1 MKNSAG
7 DLRVHERLRTLRDRN
22 GLTQEQLSA
31 TLGFKDRQTLAA
43 IEAGERRITP
53 QELVKAA
60 EVLGVTV
67 DHLVD
72 PYRLVGEG
80 SFSFRAKGVEGPVL
94 DAFEELAGRW
104 IATYR
109 QLGLEAGAG
118 TSRITRKLDLSRSSS
133 FEDAQASADELVEHW
148 KLGEKPIEHLREAMR
163 RELGALVL
171 FVDAPPGISG
181 AASQVPGLAT
191 ILVNRHEPRGRRSY
205 DIVHELFHILTWDA
219 MPPDR
224 VEPWEVK
231 RTKGNRVEQL
241 ADNFTAALLM
251 PLATLTRWWVERDTD
266 DLHAWLNTKATALG
280 VSAQALKWR
289 LHNLGF
295 LGKADLF
302 GIRDDR
308 LVANGQPES
317 AASRPPLF
325 SEEFVRRMY
334 DAVEAG
340 RLSLR
345 RAAGLLGLSLPDFAV
360 LCDDYGLTLS
370 YDV

>member
-1 MKNSAG
+1 MAISARE
-7 DLRVHERLRTLRDRN
+7 LRVHQRLRTVREQRD
-22 GLTQEQLSA
+22 LTQEQLSA
-31 TLGFKDRQTLAA
+31 ALGFNDRQTLAA

-53 QELVKAA
+53 QELAKAA
-60 EVLGVTV
+60 EALGVTV
-67 DHLVD
+67 DYLTD

-80 SFSFRAKGVEGPVL
+80 KFSFRARGVEGPVL
-94 DAFEELAGRW
+94 DAFEERAGRW

-118 TSRITRKLDLSRSSS
+118 TKHLARKLELSPSSS
-133 FEDAQASADELVEHW
+133 FEDAQASADELVESW
-148 KLGEKPIEHLREAMR
+148 KLGERPVERLRDAMH

-181 AASQVPGLAT
+181 AASQLPGLAT
-191 ILVNRHEPRGRRSY
+191 VLVNRRESRGRCSY
-205 DIVHELFHILTWDA
+205 DLGHELFHILTWDA

-251 PLATLTRWWVERDTD
+251 PRATLMRRWEERDTD
-266 DLHAWLNTKATALG
+266 DLHAWLNATATELG

-289 LHNLGF
+289 MHNLGF
-295 LGKADLF
+295 FGKGDLLA
-302 GIRDDR
+302 IRDDR

-317 AASRPPLF
+317 ADERPRLF
-325 SEEFVRRMY
+325 SEEFVRRVHG
-334 DAVEAG
+334 AVEVG

-345 RAAGLLGLSLPDFAV
+345 RAASLLDLSVPDFAA
-360 LCDDYGLTLS
+360 LCGDYGFTLS
-370 YDV
+370 YEV